1 MDNRS
6 HFDTAAKTWD
16 NEETIK
22 RNEAFAQAIKKYLHS
37 HIPKLMDFGCGTGL
51 LTGHFVNQADELI
64 GIETSNGMLEQFSE
78 RFIGINKV
86 KYLAINLEK
95 ESLPSDVGPF
105 DVIVTAMAFH
115 HLKDPQ
121 KMLSLF
127 KGHLSSNGMVFI
139 IDLDE
144 EDGTFHP
151 DNEGMGVHHFG
162 FSKKTLES
170 WSKELGFS
178 SFQHEIVYE
187 IFKND
192 RSYGIGMGVFRL

>member
-6 HFDTAAKTWD
+6 HFDTASKTWD
-16 NEETIK
+16 NEETVK
-22 RNEAFAQAIKKYLHS
+22 RNEAFSQSIKK
-37 HIPKLMDFGCGTGL
+37 HIPTHVSKLMDFGCGTGL
-51 LTGHFVNQADELI
+51 LTGQLIDQADELI

-78 RFIGINKV
+78 RFIRASKV

-95 ESLPSDVGPF
+95 ESLPSNVGPF

-115 HLKDPQ
+115 HLIGPL

-127 KGHLSSNGMVFI
+127 KRNLSPSGMIFI

-151 DNEGMGVHHFG
+151 DNKGMGVHHFG
-162 FSKKTLES
+162 FSKNTLES

-178 SFQHEIVYE
+178 SFQHEIVYD

-192 RSYGIGMGVFRL
+192 RSYGIGMGIYHL